1 MNNALATAAQAVQHN
16 ALLGAVAFQ
25 GAEHLLR
32 QGVSEWTLLRG
43 GRHDVVDGGNSPF
56 RTAHRQA
63 LVLQRG
69 EGLGAGDF
77 MDQMQTHEQLCGST
91 GEVRHPMQIPHLVVE
106 GAGTQQSLCAEG

>member
-1 MNNALATAAQAVQHN
+1 MHDALPTAAQTIQHDAV
-16 ALLGAVAFQ
+16 LRTIAFQ
-25 GAEHLLR
+25 GAEHLLSQR
-32 QGVSEWTLLRG
+32 VSKRTLLRG
-43 GRHDVVDGGNSPF
+43 GRHDVINRGDRPF
-56 RTAHRQA
+56 RTAHGQT
-63 LVLQRG
+63 LVLQRS